1 MVEQSHQSRLGYAEF
16 DPGGNIADHG
26 IVPYQLRRAA
36 RTDAYQEEPVPLFLS
51 DYNGT
56 APAKRRFSMSSRILA
71 AVVAAAAVAVLF
83 ALFTSDATQGFMG
96 NVKSSI
102 AALLPAPSAA
112 AQSDPSQ
119 LTQRDRRLNAAPQ
132 APATEQAAA

>member
-51 DYNGT
+51 DYNGEPDPSEYHDT

-71 AVVAAAAVAVLF
+71 AVVAAAAVAGPF
-83 ALFTSDATQGFMG
+83 AFFFFPATQSFFGDG
-96 NVKSSI
+96 K
-102 AALLPAPSAA
+102 
-112 AQSDPSQ
+112 
-119 LTQRDRRLNAAPQ
+119 
-132 APATEQAAA
+132 

>member
-16 DPGGNIADHG
+16 DPDGNIADHG

-51 DYNGT
+51 DYNGEPDPSEYHDT

-71 AVVAAAAVAVLF
+71 AVVAAAAGAVLF
-83 ALFTSDATQGFMG
+83 SFFFFG
-96 NVKSSI
+96 
-102 AALLPAPSAA
+102 APK
-112 AQSDPSQ
+112 DF
-119 LTQRDRRLNAAPQ
+119 LVG
-132 APATEQAAA
+132 